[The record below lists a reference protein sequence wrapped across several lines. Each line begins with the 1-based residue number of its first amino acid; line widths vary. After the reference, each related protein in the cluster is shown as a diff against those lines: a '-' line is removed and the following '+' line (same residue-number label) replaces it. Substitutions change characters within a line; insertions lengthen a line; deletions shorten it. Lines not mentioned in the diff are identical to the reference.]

1 MPAVQ
6 YGSGRVF
13 DEPYEQLVPRVR
25 AALKA
30 EGFGVITEID
40 VQRVMKEKLGTDG
53 PAQVILGACN
63 PVLAHRALQ
72 LEPDIGL
79 LLPCNV
85 VVYDTGAGTRVAAVN
100 AGVMLDMV
108 GNEQLS
114 DVAAEVQARLER
126 VLAGL

>member
-1 MPAVQ
+1 M
-6 YGSGRVF
+6 
-13 DEPYEQLVPRVR
+13 
-25 AALKA
+25 
-30 EGFGVITEID
+30 
-40 VQRVMKEKLGTDG
+40 
-53 PAQVILGACN
+53 
-63 PVLAHRALQ
+63 Q